1 MSEVKEV
8 TGKRGRV
15 SMGFELQGALAASR
29 NLGILADRLPWVQRR
44 AIQTLRRR
52 LPVEARRD
60 AQAEYNIGLQRF
72 NRDIST
78 SVTDDSIKLVGKFR
92 GIGLR
97 NFGARQTTK
106 GVTASIIRGK
116 RSLHPGAFNASLLMG
131 SWSLV
136 GGNVQVVSRFGAK
149 RPMTKG
155 RYKGKVRQPIV
166 VEYGATVAQMLAK
179 GRRPERLADYARGV
193 LRSEVM
199 RLFDYYD
206 NPGKFTT
213 NTEDPQ

>member
-1 MSEVKEV
+1 MTTANVAA
-8 TGKRGRV
+8 GKRGRI
-15 SMGFELQGALAASR
+15 SMGFELQGALSASR
-29 NLGILADRLPWVQRR
+29 NLGLLADRLPWVQRR

-78 SVTDDSIKLVGKFR
+78 RITDEEIKLVGHFR

-97 NFGARQTTK
+97 NYAARQTAK
-106 GVTASIIRGK
+106 GITASVIRGR
-116 RSLHPGAFNASLLMG
+116 RSQYPGAFFAQLNS
-131 SWSLV
+131 
-136 GGNVQVVSRFGAK
+136 GNVQVVSRFGAK
-149 RPMTKG
+149 RVMTQG
-155 RYKGKVRQPIV
+155 RYKGKRRQPIA

-179 GRRPERLADYARGV
+179 GRRPERLADFARGV
-193 LRSEVM
+193 LQREVM

-206 NPGKFTT
+206 HDGPMTT
-213 NTEDPQ
+213 NTEDSQ